1 MEKGR
6 WEPHRGK
13 RGDQEDRQCVPG
25 SVREVPARE
34 HSSAAPQPPP
44 RARSQRPG
52 VALLRGKHTAAC
64 RVRRRPGLIG
74 LPQPGRLCALVS
86 LQGSRACPPGHGTGG
101 SGARVG
107 TCPARPPPQW
117 MAGGGGGRRQVL
129 AERSGSPSG
138 AAVRSGGRIDAQ
150 RPAAAVTWSVAG
162 LPGLPEARGARSTW
176 GCSGRTCPLSS
187 RDFCAGSGSSA
198 LP

>member
-117 MAGGGGGRRQVL
+117 VAGGGGGGDRCSLSGQDPPAAPRCARADGSMRRGRRLQSRGPWPASQASRRRGAHVP
-129 AERSGSPSG
+129 RG
-138 AAVRSGGRIDAQ
+138 AAPGGR
-150 RPAAAVTWSVAG
+150 
-162 LPGLPEARGARSTW
+162 
-176 GCSGRTCPLSS
+176 
-187 RDFCAGSGSSA
+187 A
-198 LP
+198 L